1 MAGAGLLRGATRLSG
16 ALCPGLRARSYAK
29 KPVGKSKAKSVLK
42 EDLKG
47 PEVCKDPVLLTT
59 HSMGTNI
66 YKEGPEVALK
76 PDREYPECKFFAA
89 VLAPVLWSVFPSRV
103 VLSHPGFGGFSTPR
117 LFQMD
122 LGPPKKLEELD
133 PDTLGYWRRL
143 RKLNTIQWNKIR
155 KERSF

>member
-16 ALCPGLRARSYAK
+16 ALCPGLGARSYAK
-29 KPVGKSKAKSVLK
+29 KPVGKSKAKSVWK

-76 PDREYPECKFFAA
+76 PDWEYPE
-89 VLAPVLWSVFPSRV
+89 W
-103 VLSHPGFGGFSTPR
+103 

-143 RKLNTIQWNKIR
+143 RKLDTIQWNKIR

>member
-16 ALCPGLRARSYAK
+16 ALCPGLGARSYAK
-29 KPVGKSKAKSVLK
+29 KPVGKSKAKSVWK

-76 PDREYPECKFFAA
+76 PDWEYPECKQGPLQVLLVTQTVVKCKGRIPRESPEDVSPDPEEGPA
-89 VLAPVLWSVFPSRV
+89 VHHQQQL
-103 VLSHPGFGGFSTPR
+103 
-117 LFQMD
+117 QQ
-122 LGPPKKLEELD
+122 
-133 PDTLGYWRRL
+133 RRTQNVG
-143 RKLNTIQWNKIR
+143 KLNSLT
-155 KERSF
+155 S

>member
-76 PDREYPECKFFAA
+76 PDREYPE
-89 VLAPVLWSVFPSRV
+89 W
-103 VLSHPGFGGFSTPR
+103 

>member
-76 PDREYPECKFFAA
+76 PDREYPE
-89 VLAPVLWSVFPSRV
+89 WV